1 MAQSYK
7 APKSV
12 KQKPI
17 AATKDILIYAD
28 FGCTTGFGNVAKE
41 LVDNWS
47 KQADKNTNFY
57 IFALNNFATDVY
69 NYAPNVTVMPAN
81 IMPGATKEDMFQR
94 AAFVQ
99 LFTKLDFNV
108 IYMLNDIEIIGT
120 ISGDLKLNNVDRK
133 KLKKLQHK
141 TIFYFPID
149 SIPRAADLTF
159 LQTFDEIATFTE
171 YGKNIIQSLAPP
183 AVAEKIQVLPH
194 GVNVLDFHK
203 LTTPQIQRAKT
214 KMFGEKKFVVGTVNR
229 NSARK
234 DIANTILGF
243 HKFYNDWQNLPS
255 VQKNLVLYC
264 HCNPEDSAGP
274 NLRFLLQRLNLV
286 EGKNV
291 FFPKNFSENKG
302 FDISELN
309 TLYNTFDC
317 FITTT
322 TAEGW
327 GLTLTEAMATKTP
340 CIAPMHTSFVEI
352 TEKGS
357 LCLALPTEET
367 VFVAD
372 ANKIRYKTSPS
383 KVAQALHQIYNEVEF
398 HYDHKKPMEMV
409 EKAHQKVITY
419 NWETTS
425 NAFWNLIQ
433 KYL

>member
-1 MAQSYK
+1 MATFKS
-7 APKSV
+7 PKSV
-12 KQKPI
+12 KTKPK

-47 KQADKNTNFY
+47 KQADKNTKFC
-57 IFALNNFATDVY
+57 IFALNNFAEEPY
-69 NYAPNVTVMPAN
+69 NYAHNVVVIPAN
-81 IMPGATKEDMFQR
+81 VAPGATKEDLFQR
-94 AAFVQ
+94 AAFIQ

-108 IYMLNDIEIIGT
+108 IYMLNDIEIVGT
-120 ISGDLKLNNVDRK
+120 ISGDLKLNNSDRK
-133 KLKKLQHK
+133 KLKRLQHK

-149 SIPRAADLTF
+149 SIPRSADLNF
-159 LQTFDEIATFTE
+159 LQNFDEIVTFTE
-171 YGKNIIQSLAPP
+171 YGKNIIESLAPQIIG
-183 AVAEKIQVLPH
+183 EKIQVIPH
-194 GVNVLDFHK
+194 GVNTLDFHK
-203 LTTPQIQRAKT
+203 LSTPKIQSAKT
-214 KMFGEKKFVVGTVNR
+214 KMFGENKFVIGTVNR

-243 HKFYNDWQNLPS
+243 YKFYKDWENLPS
-255 VQKNLVLYC
+255 VQQNLVLYC
-264 HCNPEDSAGP
+264 HCNPEDTAGP

-309 TLYNTFDC
+309 TIYNTFDC

-383 KVAQALHQIYNEVEF
+383 KVAQALHDMYTTIEF
-398 HYDHKKPMEMV
+398 HHDRNKPMEMV